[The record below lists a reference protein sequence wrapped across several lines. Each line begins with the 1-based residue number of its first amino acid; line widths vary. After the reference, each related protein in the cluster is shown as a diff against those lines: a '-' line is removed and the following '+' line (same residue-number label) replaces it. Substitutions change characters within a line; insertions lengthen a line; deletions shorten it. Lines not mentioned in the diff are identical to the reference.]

1 MMTLADRLRRYSQGK
16 DTAMGNDLIKAAD
29 QIERLEKAI
38 RGHKAIHGYPCD
50 PKVKAEADLMLWS
63 MLLISGFFQP
73 VVVIANIF
81 LVIFTLLSLII
92 NFLCP
97 FVCG

>member
-38 RGHKAIHGYPCD
+38 QHCD
-50 PKVKAEADLMLWS
+50 P
-63 MLLISGFFQP
+63 
-73 VVVIANIF
+73 
-81 LVIFTLLSLII
+81 
-92 NFLCP
+92 LCP
-97 FVCG
+97 AWAELEGRQEKERCPHLAGDLCVKEGACECYGAGDKRE